1 MNKDN
6 TYFSAMRNTIEEYR
20 RNSTKPFPYTQGAFK
35 AYRAWAASVE
45 RGNEEPELDDFLWE
59 REVSDFIATL
69 RAAGIE
75 SFTITDRS
83 TGLMEN
89 LHALAAE
96 GCTMEGLCM
105 VGRIEPE
112 WGHAKPEA
120 VMGIRFKVN

>member
-1 MNKDN
+1 MNKEN
-6 TYFSAMRNTIEEYR
+6 TYFNAMRETVEAHR
-20 RNSTKPFPYTQGAFK
+20 RDSTKPFPYTQGAFK
-35 AYRAWAASVE
+35 AYRAWAASVS

-105 VGRIEPE
+105 VGRTEPE
-112 WGHAKPEA
+112 WGYTKPEA

>member
-1 MNKDN
+1 MHTKTNG
-6 TYFSAMRNTIEEYR
+6 RNPHEQR
-20 RNSTKPFPYTQGAFK
+20 KHLLQRNERDGRGAQTGQHK
-35 AYRAWAASVE
+35 APWAASVS

-69 RAAGIE
+69 RAVGIE

-89 LHALAAE
+89 LHAFAAE

-105 VGRIEPE
+105 VGRTEPE

>member
-1 MNKDN
+1 MNKEN
-6 TYFSAMRNTIEEYR
+6 TYFNAMRETVEAHR
-20 RNSTKPFPYTQGAFK
+20 RDSTKPFPYTQGVCK
-35 AYRAWAASVE
+35 AYRAWAASVS

-89 LHALAAE
+89 LHAFAAE

-105 VGRIEPE
+105 VGRTEPE
-112 WGHAKPEA
+112 WGYTKPEA

>member
-6 TYFSAMRNTIEEYR
+6 TYFNAMRETVEAHR
-20 RNSTKPFPYTQGAFK
+20 RDSTN
-35 AYRAWAASVE
+35 
-45 RGNEEPELDDFLWE
+45 NEEPELDDFLWE

-69 RAAGIE
+69 RTAGIE

-112 WGHAKPEA
+112 WGHTKPEA

>member
-6 TYFSAMRNTIEEYR
+6 TYFNAMRETVEAHR
-20 RNSTKPFPYTQGAFK
+20 RDSTKPFPYTQGACK
-35 AYRAWAASVE
+35 AYRAWAASVS

-69 RAAGIE
+69 RTAGIE

-112 WGHAKPEA
+112 WGHTKPEA
-120 VMGIRFKVN
+120 VMGIRFKVK

>member
-6 TYFSAMRNTIEEYR
+6 TYFNAMRETVEAHR
-20 RNSTKPFPYTQGAFK
+20 RDSTKPFPYTQGACK

-69 RAAGIE
+69 RTAGIE

>member
-1 MNKDN
+1 MNKEN
-6 TYFSAMRNTIEEYR
+6 TYFNAMRETVEAHR
-20 RNSTKPFPYTQGAFK
+20 RDSTRPFPYTQGAFK
-35 AYRAWAASVE
+35 AYRAWAASVS
-45 RGNEEPELDDFLWE
+45 RGNEEPELDDFLWDQ
-59 REVSDFIATL
+59 EVSDFVDTL
-69 RAAGIE
+69 RKAGIE

-83 TGLMEN
+83 TALMGN

-96 GCTMEGLCM
+96 GGTIEGLCM

>member
-1 MNKDN
+1 MNKEN
-6 TYFSAMRNTIEEYR
+6 TYFNAMRETVEAHR
-20 RNSTKPFPYTQGAFK
+20 RDGTKPFPYTQGAFK
-35 AYRAWAASVE
+35 AYRAWAASVS

-89 LHALAAE
+89 LHAFAAE

-112 WGHAKPEA
+112 WGHTQPEA

>member
-6 TYFSAMRNTIEEYR
+6 TYFSTMRNTIEEYR
-20 RNSTKPFPYTQGAFK
+20 RGGGGIFPYTQGACK

-69 RAAGIE
+69 RTAGIE

-96 GCTMEGLCM
+96 GCTMEGL
-105 VGRIEPE
+105 
-112 WGHAKPEA
+112 
-120 VMGIRFKVN
+120 

>member
-1 MNKDN
+1 MNKEN
-6 TYFSAMRNTIEEYR
+6 TYFNAMRETVEAHR
-20 RNSTKPFPYTQGAFK
+20 RDSTKPFPYTQGACK
-35 AYRAWAASVE
+35 AYRAWAASVS

-59 REVSDFIATL
+59 REVSDFVDTL
-69 RAAGIE
+69 RKARIE

-83 TGLMEN
+83 TALMGN

-96 GCTMEGLCM
+96 GCTMEGLCT

-112 WGHAKPEA
+112 WGYSMPKD